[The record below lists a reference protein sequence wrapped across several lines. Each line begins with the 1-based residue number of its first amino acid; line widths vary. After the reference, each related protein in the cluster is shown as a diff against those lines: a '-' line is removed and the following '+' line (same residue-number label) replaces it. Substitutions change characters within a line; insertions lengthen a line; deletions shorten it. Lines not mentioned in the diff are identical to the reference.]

1 VTGTLDRTTVTGAV
15 KRLLITESRLSVA
28 PAQVAD
34 DEPLAGPLLSVNSLG
49 FVGVLIALEDELGLT
64 LPDDLFV
71 GRTFTTV
78 ADVVDMVMGSVPR

>member
-1 VTGTLDRTTVTGAV
+1 MTDTLDRATVTDAV
-15 KRLLITESRLSVA
+15 KRLLITESRLSIA

-34 DEPLAGPLLSVNSLG
+34 DEPLAGPVLSVNSLG

-71 GRTFTTV
+71 GRTFGTV
-78 ADVVDMVMGSVPR
+78 ADVVDVVMGSVPR